1 MHVDND
7 GWLLMVMSP
16 ETEESCFLNFTYH
29 PKFRNGGPRN
39 ARNSQKLKAL
49 PEFQISLDG

>member
-1 MHVDND
+1 MMHVDDD

-29 PKFRNGGPRN
+29 SIKD
-39 ARNSQKLKAL
+39 AR
-49 PEFQISLDG
+49 